1 MKTVQFEL
9 SDISSLFQQGLRGN
23 AVSFAL
29 LSRRLV
35 SKLKKV
41 DQSAAEELAGLLA
54 GDSVTRATVQPVD
67 MDSRKGLLK
76 EDTKI
81 LLDYEPIWPKSI
93 EEALGS
99 IVSERN
105 SALRLRQEGLEPIR
119 AVLFQGPPGV
129 GKTLACQWL
138 ARELELPLLTLDLA
152 TVMSSLL
159 GKTGSNIKAVVDYAK
174 SFPCVLLLD
183 EFDSVAKRRDDERD
197 VGELKR
203 LVTVL
208 LQAIDQW
215 PSTSLLVAATNHP
228 DLLDPAVWRRFELQ
242 VTFSNP
248 QHDAIEAFL
257 KAEGISSE
265 SALLLAA
272 IFAGMSFADLRRS
285 VLAAKKKAVLSG
297 NEFASVLL
305 NDAISHAERIGVD
318 ATEIR
323 NAKIVQLDKDGLSQ
337 RKIAE
342 LLGVS
347 HPTVGR
353 VLKDSKGA

>member
-1 MKTVQFEL
+1 
-9 SDISSLFQQGLRGN
+9 
-23 AVSFAL
+23 
-29 LSRRLV
+29 
-35 SKLKKV
+35 
-41 DQSAAEELAGLLA
+41 
-54 GDSVTRATVQPVD
+54 
-67 MDSRKGLLK
+67 
-76 EDTKI
+76 
-81 LLDYEPIWPKSI
+81 
-93 EEALGS
+93 
-99 IVSERN
+99 
-105 SALRLRQEGLEPIR
+105 
-119 AVLFQGPPGV
+119 
-129 GKTLACQWL
+129 
-138 ARELELPLLTLDLA
+138 
-152 TVMSSLL
+152 MSSLL

-242 VTFSNP
+242 IAFSNP
-248 QHDAIEAFL
+248 QNDAIEAFL
-257 KAEGISSE
+257 KAESVST
-265 SALLLAA
+265 ANTFLLAS

-297 NEFASVLL
+297 VEFESVLL
-305 NDAISHAERIGVD
+305 NDAMSHSEKIGMD
-318 ATEIR
+318 TTEIR

-353 VLKDSKGA
+353 VLKESKGG